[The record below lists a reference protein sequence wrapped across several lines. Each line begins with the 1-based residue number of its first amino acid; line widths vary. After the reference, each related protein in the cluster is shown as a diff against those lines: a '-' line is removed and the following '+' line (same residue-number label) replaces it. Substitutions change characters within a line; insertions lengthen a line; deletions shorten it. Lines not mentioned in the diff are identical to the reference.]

1 MRNFAFD
8 TATSVQEAAAAASLA
23 CEAMLAPDGGA
34 GAPETTIVKA
44 GGIDLLDLMKEG
56 LVAPARVT
64 SLGGVAGLDAIEPQD
79 GGALRIGAVLTLARL
94 ASDETVR
101 KLYPALADAAGA
113 SASPEIR
120 NAATLGGNLLQRPRC
135 WYFRAAEHRCLRKGG
150 GHCFAINGENQ
161 HHAIFDN
168 RFCAIVHPSTSA
180 TALVALGAEVELI
193 DMDGATRRLAL
204 EEFFVGPDKDVQR
217 ENDLHPHEVLTAV
230 LLPNAAGLRTAHLK
244 LSQKQ
249 SFDWPLVDVAVA
261 LDLGPDGVCR
271 KATIVL
277 GAVAPT
283 PRRAR
288 AAEDALG
295 GKIVDAHSAAA
306 AGRAALEGAT
316 PLSKNAYKAPMLE
329 ALVRRAL
336 LRAAGQG

>member
-8 TATSVQEAAAAASLA
+8 TATSVQAAAAAASLA

-34 GAPETTIVKA
+34 GAPETTIVKS

-56 LVAPARVT
+56 LLAPAGVT
-64 SLGGVAGLDAIEPQD
+64 SLSGVAGLSAIEPQSD
-79 GGALRIGAVLTLARL
+79 GGLRIGALVTLARL

-101 KLYPALADAAGA
+101 KLYPSLADAVGA
-113 SASPEIR
+113 SASLEIR
-120 NAATLGGNLLQRPRC
+120 NAATLGGNILQRPRC
-135 WYFRAAEHRCLRKGG
+135 WYFRAAEFRCLRKGG
-150 GHCFAINGENQ
+150 GHCYAIDGENQ

-180 TALVALGAEVELI
+180 TALVALGAEVELV
-193 DMDGATRRLAL
+193 DADGATRRVAL

-217 ENDLHPHEVLTAV
+217 ENDLRPHEILTAV
-230 LLPNAAGLRTAHLK
+230 LLPNAASLRMAHLK
-244 LSQKQ
+244 LAQKQ

-261 LDLGPDGVCR
+261 LDLASDGTCR

-288 AAEDALG
+288 AAEAALA
-295 GKIVDAHSAAA
+295 GKPVDAQSAAA

-329 ALVRRAL
+329 TLVRRAAL
-336 LRAAGQG
+336 QAASG

>member
-8 TATSVQEAAAAASLA
+8 TATTVKEAAAAATLA

-34 GAPETTIVKA
+34 SDPETTIVKA

-56 LVAPARVT
+56 LLAPARVT
-64 SLGGVAGLDAIEPQD
+64 SLAGVAGLSAIEPQD
-79 GGALRIGAVLTLARL
+79 GGGLRIGALVTLARL
-94 ASDETVR
+94 AADENVR
-101 KLYPALADAAGA
+101 KAYPALADAAA
-113 SASPEIR
+113 NSASPEIR
-120 NAATLGGNLLQRPRC
+120 NGATLGGNLLQRPRC
-135 WYFRAAEHRCLRKGG
+135 WYFRAAQHRCLRKGG
-150 GHCFAINGENQ
+150 GHCYAIDGENQ
-161 HHAIFDN
+161 YNAIFDN

-180 TALVALGAEVELI
+180 TVLVALGAEVELG
-193 DMDGATRRLAL
+193 DEDGATRRLAL

-217 ENDLHPHEVLTAV
+217 ENDLRPHEILTAV
-230 LLPNAAGLRTAHLK
+230 LLPSAAGLRTAHLK
-244 LSQKQ
+244 LAQKL

-261 LDLGPDGVCR
+261 LDLGPDRACR
-271 KATIVL
+271 HASIIL

-288 AAEDALG
+288 AAEDALV
-295 GKIVDAHSAAA
+295 GKIVDAQSAAA

-329 ALVRRAL
+329 ALVRRAAL
-336 LRAAGQG
+336 QAARA

>member
-1 MRNFAFD
+1 
-8 TATSVQEAAAAASLA
+8 
-23 CEAMLAPDGGA
+23 
-34 GAPETTIVKA
+34 
-44 GGIDLLDLMKEG
+44 
-56 LVAPARVT
+56 
-64 SLGGVAGLDAIEPQD
+64 
-79 GGALRIGAVLTLARL
+79 
-94 ASDETVR
+94 
-101 KLYPALADAAGA
+101 
-113 SASPEIR
+113 
-120 NAATLGGNLLQRPRC
+120 
-135 WYFRAAEHRCLRKGG
+135 
-150 GHCFAINGENQ
+150 
-161 HHAIFDN
+161 
-168 RFCAIVHPSTSA
+168 
-180 TALVALGAEVELI
+180 
-193 DMDGATRRLAL
+193 MDGATRRLAL

-230 LLPNAAGLRTAHLK
+230 LLPNAAGSRTAHLK

-249 SFDWPLVDVAVA
+249 SFDWPLVDVSVA

-288 AAEDALG
+288 AAEDALV
-295 GKIVDAHSAAA
+295 GKIVDAQSAA

-316 PLSKNAYKAPMLE
+316 PLSKNAYTAPMLE

>member
-8 TATSVQEAAAAASLA
+8 AATTVKEAAAAATLA
-23 CEAMLAPDGGA
+23 CEAMLTPDGGA

-56 LVAPARVT
+56 LVAPGKVT
-64 SLGGVAGLDAIEPQD
+64 SLSGLADLAKIEPQRD
-79 GGALRIGAVLTLARL
+79 GGLRIGALVTLARL
-94 ASDETVR
+94 AADETVR
-101 KLYPALADAAGA
+101 KLYPALADAVAD

-135 WYFRAAEHRCLRKGG
+135 WYFRAAEFRCLRKGG
-150 GHCFAINGENQ
+150 GHCFAMTGENQ

-180 TALVALGAEVELI
+180 TALIALGAEVELV
-193 DMDGATRRLAL
+193 DEDGATRRLAL
-204 EEFFVGPDKDVQR
+204 EDFFIGPDKDVQR
-217 ENDLHPHEVLTAV
+217 ENDLRPHEILTVV
-230 LLPNAAGLRTAHLK
+230 LLPGAAGLKTAHLK
-244 LSQKQ
+244 LAQKQ

-288 AAEDALG
+288 AAEAALA
-295 GKIVDAHSAAA
+295 GKPVDAQSAAA

-316 PLSKNAYKAPMLE
+316 PLAKNAYKA
-329 ALVRRAL
+329 LVRRAVL
-336 LRAAGQG
+336 QAASG

>member
-8 TATSVQEAAAAASLA
+8 TATSVQEAAAAASLV

-34 GAPETTIVKA
+34 SDPETTLVKA

-56 LVAPARVT
+56 LVAPAKVT
-64 SLGGVAGLDAIEPQD
+64 SLSDVAGLGAIEPQSD
-79 GGALRIGAVLTLARL
+79 GGLRIGALVTLARL
-94 ASDETVR
+94 AADETVG

-120 NAATLGGNLLQRPRC
+120 NAATLGGNL
-135 WYFRAAEHRCLRKGG
+135 YFRAAEFRCLRKGG
-150 GHCFAINGENQ
+150 GHCFAIDGENQ

-217 ENDLHPHEVLTAV
+217 ENDLRPREILTAV
-230 LLPNAAGLRTAHLK
+230 LLPNAAGLRMAHLK

-261 LDLGPDGVCR
+261 LDLGPDGACR
-271 KATIVL
+271 RASIAL

-288 AAEDALG
+288 AAEDALV
-295 GKIVDAHSAAA
+295 GKIVDAQSAA

>member
-1 MRNFAFD
+1 MRNFAFA
-8 TATSVQEAAAAASLA
+8 TARNVQEAAEAATLA
-23 CEAMLAPDGGA
+23 CEAMLSPDGGA
-34 GAPETTIVKA
+34 SDPEKTIVKA

-56 LVAPARVT
+56 LIAPAKVT
-64 SLGGVAGLDAIEPQD
+64 SLNGLHDLTAIEPQSD
-79 GGALRIGAVLTLARL
+79 GGLRIGALVTLARL

-101 KLYPALADAAGA
+101 KLYPALADAAVD

-135 WYFRAAEHRCLRKGG
+135 WYFRSAEFRCLRKGG
-150 GHCFAINGENQ
+150 GHCYAIDGENQ

-180 TALVALGAEVELI
+180 TALVALGAEIELV
-193 DMDGATRRLAL
+193 DDDGATRRVAL
-204 EEFFVGPDKDVQR
+204 DEFFIGPDKDVQR
-217 ENDLHPHEVLTAV
+217 ENDLRAHEILTAA
-230 LLPNAAGLRTAHLK
+230 LLPAAAGVKTAHLK
-244 LSQKQ
+244 LAQKQ

-261 LDLGPDGVCR
+261 LDLGPDQACR

-288 AAEDALG
+288 AAEAALAGKSIDAQ
-295 GKIVDAHSAAA
+295 SAAA
-306 AGRAALEGAT
+306 AGRAALDGAT
-316 PLSKNAYKAPMLE
+316 PLAKNAYKAPMLE
-329 ALVRRAL
+329 TLVRRAL